1 MKKIYLLF
9 GLLAIFSIDF
19 ALVASP
25 ATKAQAAYDPTSQVC
40 QSAGRPEGPV
50 CVATNQDPVSGSNGI
65 INTTAN
71 IIAWVGGFIAVFMII
86 FSGFRFITAGGDS
99 GKVASA
105 RNTIIY
111 SSIGLIVI
119 VVARIIVSFVIG
131 NIK

>member
-1 MKKIYLLF
+1 MKKMYLLF
-9 GLLAIFSIDF
+9 GLLAILSISF
-19 ALVASP
+19 ALTASP
-25 ATKAQAAYDPTSQVC
+25 RARAAYDPTGPGC
-40 QSAGRPEGPV
+40 TAAGETTGPV
-50 CVATNQDPVSGSNGI
+50 CGAIDEDPVSGSNGI

-86 FSGFRFITAGGDS
+86 FSGFRFVTAGGDS

-119 VVARIIVSFVIG
+119 VIARIIVSFVIG
-131 NIK
+131 NLK

>member
-1 MKKIYLLF
+1 MYLLF
-9 GLLAIFSIDF
+9 GLLAILSISF
-19 ALVASP
+19 VLIASP
-25 ATKAQAAYDPTSQVC
+25 GAHAVYDPTGPGCTNANQ
-40 QSAGRPEGPV
+40 ATGPV
-50 CVATNQDPVSGSNGI
+50 CGAKSEDPVSGSNGI